1 MNGRLVPVVARE
13 LLPMVLALAGL
24 VIPTATGQGA
34 RTNDAR
40 ITRVSNEVKL
50 LSATGGSRSAS
61 VNDRVSEGTEVVT
74 GPDGQ
79 TELTFAD
86 QTLAR
91 LGGKTTFGF
100 TQGVRQMELRSGAML
115 VRAPASARGAEIRA
129 AAATVEVTGTTCLLE
144 NNAGRYLKLVVL
156 DGTARMFLRGRLGE
170 SVLVKEGQLLMF
182 HLGPKADLIAQP
194 GRCRHQTSDG
204 DVETRPRFRPHR
216 ERVVDRSGHRRPE
229 ETKDR
234 RRPGRDQSG
243 DLWPRDGGL
252 VSRSRN
258 RSDPAAFP
266 ERERAATACWTVGSG
281 KFSRRSDPS
290 LRANAA
296 KTIIIDVPPHLG

>member
-13 LLPMVLALAGL
+13 LLPVALALAGL
-24 VIPTATGQGA
+24 VIPIASAQGA

-40 ITRVSNEVKL
+40 ITRVSKEVKL

-86 QTLAR
+86 RTLAR

-115 VRAPASARGAEIRA
+115 VRAPASAHGAEIRV
-129 AAATVEVTGTTCLLE
+129 AAATVAVTGTTCLLE
-144 NNAGRYLKLVVL
+144 NNAGRYVKLVVL
-156 DGTARMFLRGRLGE
+156 DGTARMFLKGRLGE

-182 HLGPKADLIAQP
+182 HLGPKLTSLPNPVDVDIKRLMATSKLIEGFAPIGTESSIDQGIADQKKQKTEGAL
-194 GRCRHQTSDG
+194 
-204 DVETRPRFRPHR
+204 VETNLVIYGRGTVVSLVDPSTAATPETSPSALRPTA
-216 ERVVDRSGHRRPE
+216 VVARASA
-229 ETKDR
+229 
-234 RRPGRDQSG
+234 
-243 DLWPRDGGL
+243 
-252 VSRSRN
+252 RSR
-258 RSDPAAFP
+258 PA
-266 ERERAATACWTVGSG
+266 G
-281 KFSRRSDPS
+281 
-290 LRANAA
+290 
-296 KTIIIDVPPHLG
+296 H